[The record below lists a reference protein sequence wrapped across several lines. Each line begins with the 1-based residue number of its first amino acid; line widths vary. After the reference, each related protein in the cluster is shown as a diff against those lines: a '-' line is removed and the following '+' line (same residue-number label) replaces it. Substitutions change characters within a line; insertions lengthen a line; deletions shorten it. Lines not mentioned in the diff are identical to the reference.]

1 MRPSTTKLSKM
12 LVEFG
17 AATAPFSARVVTKRD
32 APMAEGVSLS
42 DETYGRDSRL
52 YIGCPDQGIRRR
64 LEAFLAVKGVTSMK
78 TTYSPGSGFSHDGV
92 IVEVGVT
99 YFKGWHWD
107 E

>member
-17 AATAPFSARVVTKRD
+17 AATAPFTARAVTKRD
-32 APMAEGVSLS
+32 VPMAEGFFLH
-42 DETYGRDSRL
+42 DETYGRDSRI

-64 LEAFLAVKGVTSMK
+64 LDWFLESKGVTTVSTDYAPK
-78 TTYSPGSGFSHDGV
+78 GRTAS
-92 IVEVGVT
+92 VGVT
-99 YFKGWHWD
+99 FFKGWHWD

>member
-17 AATAPFSARVVTKRD
+17 AATNTFSVTDVCENK
-32 APMAEGVSLS
+32 ALMAEGFSMS
-42 DETYGRDSRL
+42 NETYGTDSCL
-52 YIGCPDQGIRRR
+52 YIGCPDHETRKELEKFLRARCNVSTVNRR
-64 LEAFLAVKGVTSMK
+64 
-78 TTYSPGSGFSHDGV
+78 YSPKSSCT
-92 IVEVGVT
+92 EVGVT